1 MTPNMTKA
9 TLLILLSLGILQ
21 LDAQV
26 MLLPIISDSLKKD
39 ASVVI
44 REQIIS
50 YEIESPSEGVYKIKQ
65 SITILKP
72 ESKANIIRVFYDP
85 DTPISH
91 LSANVYDYLGLPVK
105 KFKKDDFQD
114 LAAIDG
120 FSIYQDNRY
129 KRLEING
136 MNYPFTLEW
145 EYEQKIKG
153 MQLVFMPDWD
163 IQDFDEA
170 VQKAQLTVKLPKSMN
185 LLYQSK
191 NIKLEPSIKTESD
204 SKSYSWSVSN
214 LRAIQEES
222 YAPDESL
229 ILPQVQLAL
238 DTFVVEKIP
247 GSMRS
252 WKSFGVFLSKLY
264 EGTDVLPEE
273 LVAQLQPKLAALTT
287 RQEKIAFLYRYLQD
301 NMRYVSVQ
309 LGIGGWKP
317 FPASYVYKNKYGDCK
332 ALSNFMRSLLKLANI
347 KAYNVSIQNGDVPHP
362 IESKGAPNPRFNHMI
377 LYVPDEKIW
386 LECTSNTDPPNFIGA
401 SNANRQVMLVTENG
415 GQIINTPNYPKQ
427 FNQETWQAD
436 IAIQPDG
443 MGILKAHTD
452 YQGSRQEFPRALA
465 DQLNAV
471 DRRKYFLEKT
481 DFSISRLDSLDI
493 TASRETPTAKMTLK
507 ANLGRLG
514 SRSGKRLFV
523 PFNPLNPLTKV
534 PAKMDNRHQPVIVRK
549 GYIQENRLVFQLPT
563 GFSIETLP
571 FTEKKIES
579 EFGVYTVS
587 VKELGNQQIA
597 VSRKLEVNATEQPAA
612 KYADMVNFYRDV
624 SKWDAVK
631 MVLISQ

>member
-1 MTPNMTKA
+1 MRKI
-9 TLLILLSLGILQ
+9 TLLILFSLGILH

-26 MLLPIISDSLKKD
+26 MLLPVISDSLKKD

-44 REQIIS
+44 REQNIS

-72 ESKANIIRVFYDP
+72 ESEANIIRIFYDP

-114 LAAIDG
+114 LTAIDG

-129 KRLEING
+129 KRLEVNG

-153 MQLVFMPDWD
+153 IDLVFFSDWN

-170 VQKAQLTVKLPKSMN
+170 VQNAQLSVTLPKAMN
-185 LLYQSK
+185 LQYSSR
-191 NIKLEPSIKTESD
+191 NIQLEPSVTSTSD
-204 SKSYSWSVSN
+204 SKTYHWKVSN
-214 LRAIQEES
+214 LTAIKEEPFG
-222 YAPDESL
+222 PDEYV
-229 ILPQVQLAL
+229 ILPRLRLAL

-252 WKSFGVFLSKLY
+252 WKSYGVFLSKLY
-264 EGTDVLPEE
+264 EGTDILPEE
-273 LVAQLQPKLAALTT
+273 LVAQLQPKLAALST
-287 RQEKIAFLYRYLQD
+287 RKEKINFLYHYLQD

-317 FPASYVYKNKYGDCK
+317 FPATYVYKNKYGDCK
-332 ALSNFMRSLLKLANI
+332 ALSNFMRSLLKLAGIN
-347 KAYNVSIQNGDVPHP
+347 AYNVVIQNSSTPHP
-362 IESKGAPNPRFNHMI
+362 LDFDAAPSPSFNHMI
-377 LYVPDEKIW
+377 LYIPEDKIW
-386 LECTSNTDPPNFIGA
+386 LECTSTTDPPNYIGA
-401 SNANRQVMLVTENG
+401 NNSNRQVLMVTENG
-415 GQIINTPNYPKQ
+415 GQIIKTPDYPKQ
-427 FNQETWQAD
+427 FNLETWQAD

-465 DQLNAV
+465 EQLNAV

-481 DFSISRLDSLDI
+481 EFSISRLDSLNI
-493 TASRETPTAKMTLK
+493 SASRETPTAQMTLK

-534 PAKMDNRHQPVIVRK
+534 PAKMENRRQPVIVRK
-549 GYIQENRLVFQLPT
+549 GYIQENRLIFQLPA
-563 GFSIETLP
+563 GFTIETLP

-597 VSRKLEVNATEQPAA
+597 VTRKLEVNATEQPAA